1 VVLVTVS
8 NRTKRKLD
16 SELEEIDK
24 MAARLGM
31 NRSEFIREAIRAY
44 IRHLWRDDVVVRR
57 YVRIRRVSL
66 V

>member
-1 VVLVTVS
+1 MRVVTF
-8 NRTKRKLD
+8 KLRD
-16 SELEEIDK
+16 CELEEIDRL
-24 MAARLGM
+24 AARLGM

-57 YVRIRRVSL
+57 FVRVRRVSL

>member
-1 VVLVTVS
+1 MRVVTFKI
-8 NRTKRKLD
+8 RD

-31 NRSEFIREAIRAY
+31 NRSEFIRNAIRAY
-44 IRHLWRDDVVVRR
+44 IKHLWRDDVVVRR
-57 YVRIRRVSL
+57 FVRIRRVSL

>member
-1 VVLVTVS
+1 MRVVTFKI
-8 NRTKRKLD
+8 RD

>member
-1 VVLVTVS
+1 MRVVTFKI
-8 NRTKRKLD
+8 RD
-16 SELEEIDK
+16 CELEEIDRLV
-24 MAARLGM
+24 ARLGM

-57 YVRIRRVSL
+57 FVRVRRVSL